1 MSKKEELLE
10 KLQKRWAN
18 FIKADS
24 KVQALFPID
33 PQIED
38 LNQIDPN
45 EIVKL
50 DKQRSEALK
59 KLIKTREKLRKLEK

>member
-18 FIKADS
+18 FIKADYE
-24 KVQALFPID
+24 VQALFPID

>member
-10 KLQKRWAN
+10 KLQKRWAL
-18 FIKADS
+18 FSKADYE
-24 KVQALFPID
+24 VQALFSID
-33 PQIED
+33 PTIED
-38 LNQIDPN
+38 LNQIDPD
-45 EIVKL
+45 ELAKL